1 MTEEEL
7 ENWES
12 VKYRMKEEGIEYCFK
27 HYSTFEEIEDEEFH
41 KLRLELLNTM
51 EKIHDYVS
59 NKIESYDEEID

>member
-12 VKYRMKEEGIEYCFK
+12 VKYRMKQEGIEYCFK

>member
-27 HYSTFEEIEDEEFH
+27 HYSTFKEIEDEEFH